1 MPLVGA
7 IASVEADGSLIIDL
21 LKSDGLKKGM
31 KLTVERKGKTM
42 MIKGKE
48 VVQWDPVGEI
58 EVIDAGDEY
67 STAKVKSGSG
77 LQVGDQVK
85 VKVGK

>member
-1 MPLVGA
+1 MTK
-7 IASVEADGSLIIDL
+7 ADFIRSNRNLSAKQIVDAA
-21 LKSDGLKKGM
+21 KKKGM

-48 VVQWDPVGEI
+48 VVKWDPVGEI

-85 VKVGK
+85 VKVRK